1 MTRPTKYDDDGVRA
15 KAEEK
20 KGRGMSI
27 HTEAALV
34 LAFAMTLTTCLF
46 GYMLARQGE
55 LIDTL
60 EHRIDYDRTR
70 EVEWFHRL
78 NTQLFELGVEAVET
92 RQTLARAIKA
102 HHPGGT
108 TAKAYMTDTEF
119 YGKVTFYGPVEFIPE
134 EE

>member
-15 KAEEK
+15 KPEEK
-20 KGRGMSI
+20 RP
-27 HTEAALV
+27 EYV
-34 LAFAMTLTTCLF
+34 LARSGAIVVV
-46 GYMLARQGE
+46 GYVISLALLCAAIIVNAE
-55 LIDTL
+55 SMSTL

-92 RQTLARAIKA
+92 RQALARAIKA
-102 HHPGGT
+102 YHPGGV